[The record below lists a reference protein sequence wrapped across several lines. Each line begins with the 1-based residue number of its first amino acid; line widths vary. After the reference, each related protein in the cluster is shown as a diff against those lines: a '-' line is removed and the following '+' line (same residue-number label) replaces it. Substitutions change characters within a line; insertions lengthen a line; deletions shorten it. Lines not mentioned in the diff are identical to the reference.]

1 MEKQRIKSTFRFSR
15 RFLITLL
22 LLLAAGKAFSQ
33 TLTAAMINQLSF
45 KAEEGKELY
54 TKTDIKFS
62 VTIPYVSPSQVQVVS
77 ANQKSDIS
85 FRSMRKLENYEQ
97 MGTTIEIWYNFANT
111 GSFTLTPL
119 SLSIQNKIRKINFEP
134 VTVTDDPATMT
145 PRIVL
150 TFEDGTRVYSDETD
164 FKNPLLTV
172 KTGKKLRFTV
182 NLQYAMQL
190 VQFNWEIPKDSIF
203 TCVQQYE
210 FTELRHRERV
220 YSHSLIPIA
229 SFEWTGLVE
238 GPQALPKIRLNAAG
252 YNGYRSE
259 LLMPQLVIDFKDDG
273 PLTESSTDSD
283 IFDSAFYQDNRAE
296 ENNTIKPLTEEE
308 CQQLASLYSKEH
320 IGFFTY
326 LKARKDRLS
335 FENEH
340 GIVSSTNPLFPSI
353 LLYISLI
360 LILFSTICLII
371 ALRRKHKIRTLL
383 FIILLILSLSILTY
397 CSVRRHE
404 RYGIA
409 TACRLYSIPQFNAD
423 SVSELASGSRVRI
436 LESTGQ
442 WYYIEMGQSS
452 GWCMADRIFIIR

>member
-15 RFLITLL
+15 RFLISLL

-33 TLTAAMINQLSF
+33 TLTLAQIKQLSF
-45 KAEEGKELY
+45 KTEEGQNLY

-62 VTIPYVSPSQVQVVS
+62 VTIPYVSPSQVQVLS
-77 ANQKSDIS
+77 ANQQSDIS
-85 FRSMRKLENYEQ
+85 FRSMRKTESYEQ
-97 MGTTIEIWYNFANT
+97 KGTVIEIWYNFSNK
-111 GSFTLTPL
+111 GSFTLNPL
-119 SLSIQNKIRKINFEP
+119 SLSIQNRSRTIKFEP
-134 VTVTDDPATMT
+134 VTITEDPATMN

-150 TFEDGTRVYSDETD
+150 TFEDGTKVYSDESD

-172 KTGKKLRFTV
+172 KTGRKLRFTV

-210 FTELRHRERV
+210 FTEVRHRERV
-220 YSHSLIPIA
+220 YSHSLIPVA

-259 LLMPQLVIDFKDDG
+259 LLMPQIIIDFKDDG
-273 PLTESSTDSD
+273 PVAESISDSD
-283 IFDSAFYQDNRAE
+283 IFDAAFYQESSLE
-296 ENNTIKPLTEEE
+296 ESKIIIPLTSEE
-308 CQQLASLYSKEH
+308 CQLLADLYSREH
-320 IGFFTY
+320 NGFFTY
-326 LKARKDRLS
+326 IKARRDRIN

-340 GIVSSTNPLFPSI
+340 GIVASTNQIFPSI
-353 LLYISLI
+353 LLYVSLVV
-360 LILFSTICLII
+360 LIASIVCLII
-371 ALRRKHKIRTLL
+371 AIRRKHKIRTLL
-383 FIILLILSLSILTY
+383 FIILLLLSLAVLTY

-404 RYGIA
+404 RYGIS
-409 TACRLYSIPQFNAD
+409 TACKLYSIPQANAD

-436 LESTGQ
+436 FERTGQ
-442 WYYIEMGQSS
+442 WYYIEMGESG
-452 GWCMADRIFIIR
+452 GWCRADQIYIIR